1 MVAHRH
7 AALPTLGPNTREET
21 EILVP
26 GLPEGMYSS
35 AEMVKSASL
44 VGLALL
50 AACTG
55 AQLTPI
61 PSPPDGGMTILPN
74 PDAGAMRTFDF
85 REDFSNTENIETSSV
100 AIVDVNYGTVSLPAA
115 TFKDLPEDA
124 SGILNLSDY
133 AGAVRAGVVVVGN
146 MNTLEGPDSID
157 LRAHQTVRIAGRVHA
172 GAGGV
177 NISAGDAIY
186 VDGIIDS
193 DGPIFLEVTSETG
206 RIEINGRVQT
216 LDATDRGSQS
226 IRVTTR
232 GEIKIAGNVTTGSG
246 VSSGDIWLESY
257 GPISIWGRDA
267 VVAAGASSLGK
278 AGSVRI
284 ATEAAIDIE
293 SATVR
298 GGQGDLVGNARVT
311 RGGDVILRGE
321 GVLLAARATISAGDA
336 SDGTAGRVEIV
347 SAGEVGIRDYSQVL
361 GGSGRVGGRVSVE
374 ARTGTI
380 SATLVGGDGIQ
391 TPGWVVVGTAGPLS
405 LGYGAQITAGG
416 GECTQGGDAV
426 LLVAG
431 RLFADGDPAV
441 TGGRGGGGQSPECA
455 GAYPGGNV
463 QVTAQEL
470 IGPVE
475 AALHKGPGRPEGT
488 ISVRQATSFTRP
500 LPDIRVRVEGFVV
513 SRPIDRGGA
522 GPGRAPLL
530 REVKA
535 ATPPGTF
542 VIVQLAA
549 ADDPEAPPQWHDVP
563 VGTAASI
570 EELVEARSLRYRVFL
585 SGRALDA
592 PELDYFDLSLTGL

>member
-1 MVAHRH
+1 M
-7 AALPTLGPNTREET
+7 
-21 EILVP
+21 P

-50 AACTG
+50 AACTSVELV
-55 AQLTPI
+55 AVPTPR
-61 PSPPDGGMTILPN
+61 
-74 PDAGAMRTFDF
+74 PDAGAMIQPEQDAGSMRTYAF
-85 REDFSNTENIETSSV
+85 REDFSNSEHIETSSV
-100 AIVDVNYGTVSLPAA
+100 AIVDVNYGTVTLPAA
-115 TFKDLPEDA
+115 AFKDLPDDQ

-133 AGAVRAGVVVVGN
+133 SGAVRAGVVVVGN

-186 VDGIIDS
+186 IDGIIDS
-193 DGPIFLEVTSETG
+193 DGPIFLEVSSETG

-216 LDATDRGSQS
+216 LDVTERGSQS

-232 GEIKIAGNVTTGSG
+232 GEIEISGSVSTGSG
-246 VSSGDIWLESY
+246 VTSGDIWLESY
-257 GPISIWGRDA
+257 GPISIMGRDA
-267 VVAAGASSLGK
+267 VVGAGASSLGK
-278 AGSVRI
+278 GGTVRI
-284 ATEAAIDIE
+284 TTEASIDIE
-293 SATVR
+293 SATIR

-311 RGGDVILRGE
+311 SGGDVILHGE
-321 GVLLAARATISAGDA
+321 AVVLAARATISAGDA
-336 SDGTAGRVEIV
+336 SDGTAGKVEIV
-347 SAGEVGIRDYSQVL
+347 SAGPIAVRDYTQVL

-380 SATLVGGDGIQ
+380 GATLAGGDGIM
-391 TPGWVVVGTAGPLS
+391 TPGWVVLGTAGPL
-405 LGYGAQITAGG
+405 LLTYGAQITAGG

-431 RLFADGDPAV
+431 RLIADSDAISV
-441 TGGRGGGGQSPECA
+441 VGGRGGGGQTPECA

-475 AALHKGPGRPEGT
+475 ATLHKGPGRPEGT
-488 ISVRQATSFTRP
+488 ISLRQAASFTRP
-500 LPDIRVRVEGFVV
+500 LPDIRVRVEGDVI
-513 SRPIDRGGA
+513 SRPIDRGES
-522 GPGRAPLL
+522 GPGHPPLL
-530 REVKA
+530 REIKA

-549 ADDPEAPPQWHDVP
+549 ADDPEQPPEWHDIT
-563 VGTAASI
+563 VGAATQV
-570 EELVEARSLRYRVFL
+570 EELIEARAVRYRVFL

-592 PELDYFDLSLTGL
+592 PTLDYFDLSLTGL